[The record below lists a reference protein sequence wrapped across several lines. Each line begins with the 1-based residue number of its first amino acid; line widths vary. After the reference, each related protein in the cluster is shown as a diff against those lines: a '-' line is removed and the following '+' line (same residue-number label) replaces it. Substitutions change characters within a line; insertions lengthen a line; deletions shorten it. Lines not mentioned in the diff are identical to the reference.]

1 MSAAYRQKAI
11 IQMPNFVV
19 TLWCKVYWKTLHLEH
34 TWNKVYDKYKGNK
47 HQGRDNMS
55 REDAYELIDGLT
67 DDELLTLRALLL
79 SLLQKPELE
88 EVH

>member
-1 MSAAYRQKAI
+1 
-11 IQMPNFVV
+11 
-19 TLWCKVYWKTLHLEH
+19 
-34 TWNKVYDKYKGNK
+34 
-47 HQGRDNMS
+47 MS

-88 EVH
+88 EAH